1 MKLFAPSTTTFEK
14 CPAGN
19 HLAVCVEVIDQGT
32 QEETYAGE
40 TKNRR
45 KIYIGW
51 ETPAEIG
58 EDGKPY
64 RIGRSYTFSANE
76 KAALRRDVESWLG
89 KNLNEELQNGFSMQS
104 LIGMGCFLNVVHEE
118 NNGRTYANIHS
129 VAALPK
135 GTTAPGPE
143 HKTLY
148 LSLDV
153 DEYSPAAFESLTPY
167 MKEKVMQSPEWQ
179 KHSVDSPF

>member
-1 MKLFAPSTTTFEK
+1 MKLYAPTATSFEK

-19 HLAVCVEVIDQGT
+19 HLAVCIEVIDQGT

-51 ETPAEIG
+51 ETPAELSD
-58 EDGKPY
+58 DGKPF

-76 KAALRRDVESWLG
+76 KAALRRDIESWLG
-89 KNLNEELQNGFSMQS
+89 KNLGEELQKGFSMQS
-104 LIGMGCFLNVVHEE
+104 LIGKGCFLNVVHEE
-118 NNGRTYANIHS
+118 NNGRNYANIHS

-135 GTTAPGPE
+135 GTTAPGATHE
-143 HKTLY
+143 TIY
-148 LSLDV
+148 FSLDV
-153 DEYSPAAFESLTPY
+153 DEYSPAVFEGLSPY
-167 MKEKVMQSPEWQ
+167 MKEKISQSPEWA
-179 KHSVDSPF
+179 KLSNDSPF